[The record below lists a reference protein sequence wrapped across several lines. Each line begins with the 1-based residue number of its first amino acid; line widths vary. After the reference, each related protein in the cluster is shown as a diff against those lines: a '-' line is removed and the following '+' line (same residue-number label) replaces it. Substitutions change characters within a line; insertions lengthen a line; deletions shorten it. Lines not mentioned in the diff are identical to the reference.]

1 MRNKQRKIYHL
12 CEVELQG
19 ANEEIQEL
27 VEREDVL
34 RRVCHQSGG
43 LRRTYLFG
51 LQGSTDQEDKGAK
64 HTVDDSVAS
73 VLEDRALGRAGEGGR
88 TAYLVFT
95 TS

>member
-34 RRVCHQSGG
+34 
-43 LRRTYLFG
+43 FG
-51 LQGSTDQEDKGAK
+51 LQGSTDQEDEGAK

-73 VLEDRALGRAGEGGR
+73 VLEDG
-88 TAYLVFT
+88 TLVFT
-95 TS
+95 AS